1 MKLSSFF
8 ARRYFLAKSSSNA
21 VNIITGISVLGIL
34 VGTAA
39 LIIVLAA
46 FNGLEQL
53 VRSFYADFD
62 PDLKIVAAEGK
73 FFQAEDLQAID
84 WQAAEVAAAS
94 FVLEEKALLTY
105 QDRDYIA
112 TLKGVDSHWVDVT
125 NITEK
130 LRSGNYLLHRESA
143 AVPAILGSG
152 VAYFLRYS
160 NNNLEEALRVFVPR
174 DNQSLD
180 PSRSFRSATVYPTGI
195 FAIQPEFDEKYSL
208 VPLPFV
214 QQLVNREGAVT
225 ALEVRLRDAEQVESL
240 EKRWQKQLGAAFS
253 VLTRDEQQAVFFK
266 VMKTEGLFTFLVF
279 ALILS
284 IATFTIAGSLTM
296 LMFEKKENL
305 QTLSALGMTLPELRQ
320 IFFKEGMIICL
331 TGGGIGL
338 ILGLAIILLQ
348 ENFGLLA
355 VGEGYVVEAYP
366 VALAWKDVLLVILT
380 TLGLSSLV
388 SWLTARRLNA
398 AMLANQ

>member
-1 MKLSSFF
+1 MKLSTFF

-53 VRSFYADFD
+53 VRGFYADFD
-62 PDLKIVAAEGK
+62 PDLKIVPAEGK
-73 FFQAEDLQAID
+73 FFAPKDLSAIN
-84 WQAAEVAAAS
+84 WQDASVSAAS

-112 TLKGVDSHWVDVT
+112 TLKGVDSNWVDVT

-130 LRSGNYLLHRESA
+130 LRSGNYRLNSDQDIT
-143 AVPAILGSG
+143 PALLGSG
-152 VAYFLRYS
+152 VAYFLRLG
-160 NNNLEEALRVFVPR
+160 NNDLDKALRVFVPR

-180 PSRSFRSATVYPTGI
+180 PSRSFRSATVYPQGI
-195 FAIQPEFDEKYSL
+195 FAIQPEFDEKYTL
-208 VPLPFV
+208 VPLTFV
-214 QQLVNREGAVT
+214 QDLVNRKGAVT
-225 ALEVRLRDAEQVESL
+225 ALEVRLRDAQVIEDLEQQ
-240 EKRWQKQLGAAFS
+240 WQTALGEQFE
-253 VLTRDEQQAVFFK
+253 VLNRDEQQAVFFK

-305 QTLSALGMTLPELRQ
+305 QTLSALGMTIPDLRQ

-331 TGGGIGL
+331 SGGGIGL
-338 ILGLAIILLQ
+338 LLGLAIILLQ
-348 ENFGLLA
+348 QYFGLLA

-366 VALAWKDVLLVILT
+366 VALAGKDILLVILT
-380 TLGLSSLV
+380 TVGLSSLV
-388 SWLTARRLNA
+388 SWFTSRRLNA
-398 AMLANQ
+398 QMLSPQ